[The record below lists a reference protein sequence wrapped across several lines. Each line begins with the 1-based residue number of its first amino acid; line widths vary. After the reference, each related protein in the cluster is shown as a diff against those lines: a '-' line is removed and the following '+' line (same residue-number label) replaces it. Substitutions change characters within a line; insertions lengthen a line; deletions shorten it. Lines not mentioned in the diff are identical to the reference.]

1 MTDKDKELE
10 ENIKFLSK
18 CCHNEYNDI
27 RIDAVLLGSV
37 DLITRKQAEIENLTV
52 ENQSLRGAAN
62 SLKMHYEEAQAEIV
76 RLNEYN
82 ENLKTANTALS
93 NEILDI
99 KSAAVKEFAEQIFE
113 LFPADK
119 SVTYI
124 SRVTIKHILKE
135 MVGE

>member
-27 RIDAVLLGSV
+27 RIDAVLLGSL
-37 DLITRKQAEIENLTV
+37 DLITRQQAKIE
-52 ENQSLRGAAN
+52 
-62 SLKMHYEEAQAEIV
+62 

-82 ENLKTANTALS
+82 ENLKAANTALS

-99 KSAAVKEFAEQIFE
+99 KSEAVKEFAEKLKENSEIVH
-113 LFPADK
+113 LF
-119 SVTYI
+119 SVHTGDHYMVDI
-124 SRVTIKHILKE
+124 DDIDNLVKE